1 MEEKKEYFH
10 AIKILTENCT
20 GCTHC
25 VGVCPTEAIRVREG
39 KVYIDADRCI
49 DCGRCIQSCPYNAL
63 VPKAD
68 SLDIIKKYKYK
79 IAILSSAF
87 ASQFKETIGYDQA
100 RQTVLELGFDEVAD
114 EAEVAKLMLE
124 LVRKTIQQNPDVRPL
139 ISSSCPAVVRLIQVR
154 FPSLLENVL
163 PLEAPMSILSHYYRQ
178 RTMEQKGF
186 SESEIGIFQIV
197 PCIAHVVAV
206 HQPEAAYKQIEEG
219 AFSIGDIYN
228 RVLSVVPDNGTRK
241 PNNLIR
247 GHTWAISGMKS
258 DQVGDKEL
266 KTMAVSGVKNVIRIL
281 AAVENHQIEMFDYI
295 VCWNC
300 INGCVGGNLNVE
312 NPFVATSRVKRFLT
326 DGKLGNLD
334 EDSLMNLFDEGQ
346 FGILPLEPRSMHK
359 LGPDIRQA
367 INKMKQINE
376 INQKL
381 PGLNCCACGSPTC
394 MALAEDIVM
403 GKATM
408 EDCVVLMRRKRKK

>member
-1 MEEKKEYFH
+1 MEEIKEYFH
-10 AIKILTENCT
+10 AIKVNIDNCT

-25 VGVCPTEAIRVREG
+25 VAVCPTEAIRVRQG
-39 KVYIDADRCI
+39 KVQIDADRCI
-49 DCGRCIQSCPYNAL
+49 DCGRCIQTCNYKAL
-63 VPKAD
+63 TPKAD
-68 SLDIIKKYKYK
+68 SLDIIKNYKYK

-100 RQTVLELGFDEVAD
+100 RQTILDLGFDEVAD
-114 EAEVAKLMLE
+114 EAEVARLMLE
-124 LVRKTIQQNPDVRPL
+124 LVRKTIQDNPSVRPL

-163 PLEAPMSILSHYYRQ
+163 PLEAPMSILSQYYRQ
-178 RTMEQKGF
+178 RTMEEKGF
-186 SESEIGIFQIV
+186 KESEIGIFQIV

-219 AFSIGDIYN
+219 AFSIGEIYN
-228 RVLSVVPDNGTRK
+228 RVLSVVPDNGTRR

-281 AAVENHQIEMFDYI
+281 SAVENHQIEKFDYI

-300 INGCVGGNLNVE
+300 ISGCVGGNLNVE
-312 NPFVATSRVKRFLT
+312 NPFVATSRIKRFLT
-326 DGKLGNLD
+326 DNKIGDLN
-334 EDSLMNLFDEGQ
+334 EEHLMELFENGQ

-359 LGPDIRQA
+359 LDTDIKQA

-376 INQKL
+376 INNKL
-381 PGLNCCACGSPTC
+381 PGLNCSACGSPTC
-394 MALAEDIVM
+394 MALAEDIVL
-403 GKATM
+403 GKATI
-408 EDCVVLMRRKRKK
+408 EDCVVLLRRKKSK